1 MSIKRLDYID
11 EIRGIA
17 ILLVVVG
24 HIIQFNGI
32 SKNNSVF
39 EFIYSFHMPL
49 FFAISG
55 YITQK
60 VTNITNTK
68 QYITFLKKK
77 FIALIIPLLTWSL
90 VVNKLFLKEKWNT
103 LNWSDIQNVL
113 ISPGLWFLQA
123 LFVIFCFYGI
133 FNWISSKK
141 IRINPIINFLISILP
156 VISLSLFAIYIQF
169 MGVYLVLYSI
179 AFYIGVILS
188 KYILVEKLC
197 TKTITYTI
205 AIVAFMIL
213 STHWTFN
220 GNYIDNILKI
230 TISTAAF
237 IVLLNLFTR
246 IELPN
251 RIKHSLQL
259 FGKYSLGIYV
269 IQFYLCKF
277 SSQQIEIN
285 EMNINP
291 IILFIITTII
301 AIPICYICVA
311 IAKMIETNK
320 LLNFIMLGKRIYR
333 N

>member
-1 MSIKRLDYID
+1 MSIKRIDYID

-17 ILLVVVG
+17 ILLVVIG

-60 VTNITNTK
+60 VTHITNAK
-68 QYITFLKKK
+68 QYKSFIKKK

-90 VVNKLFLKEKWNT
+90 IVNNFFLKEGWNT
-103 LNWSDIQNVL
+103 LHWSDIQNVL
-113 ISPGLWFLQA
+113 ISPGLWFLQV
-123 LFVIFCFYGI
+123 LFVILCFYGI
-133 FNWISSKK
+133 FNWINSK
-141 IRINPIINFLISILP
+141 ISLNPIINFLISILP
-156 VISLSLFAIYIQF
+156 VISLSFFTIYIKF
-169 MGVYLVLYSI
+169 MGIYLALYSI

-188 KYILVEKLC
+188 KYIFVEKLC
-197 TKTITYTI
+197 TKTITYAI
-205 AIVAFMIL
+205 AIIVFMVL

-220 GNYIDNILKI
+220 GNYIDDILKI
-230 TISTAAF
+230 TISATAF

-246 IELPN
+246 IELSIS
-251 RIKHSLQL
+251 IKHYLQL
-259 FGKYSLGIYV
+259 LGKYSLAIYV
-269 IQFYLCKF
+269 IQFYLCRF

-285 EMNINP
+285 ENTINP

-320 LLNFIMLGKRIYR
+320 LLNFLMLGKRIYK

>member
-113 ISPGLWFLQA
+113 ISPGLWFLQV
-123 LFVIFCFYGI
+123 LFVILCFYGI

-141 IRINPIINFLISILP
+141 IRINPIINFLISLN
-156 VISLSLFAIYIQF
+156 SA
-169 MGVYLVLYSI
+169 
-179 AFYIGVILS
+179 
-188 KYILVEKLC
+188 
-197 TKTITYTI
+197 T
-205 AIVAFMIL
+205 
-213 STHWTFN
+213 
-220 GNYIDNILKI
+220 
-230 TISTAAF
+230 
-237 IVLLNLFTR
+237 LL
-246 IELPN
+246 
-251 RIKHSLQL
+251 
-259 FGKYSLGIYV
+259 
-269 IQFYLCKF
+269 
-277 SSQQIEIN
+277 
-285 EMNINP
+285 
-291 IILFIITTII
+291 
-301 AIPICYICVA
+301 
-311 IAKMIETNK
+311 
-320 LLNFIMLGKRIYR
+320 
-333 N
+333 

>member
-1 MSIKRLDYID
+1 MKRIDYID

-17 ILLVVVG
+17 ILLVIIG

-32 SKNNSVF
+32 KTNNPVF

-60 VTNITNTK
+60 VTTITNIK
-68 QYITFLKKK
+68 QYIIFIKKK
-77 FIALIIPLLTWSL
+77 FIALIIPLFTWSL
-90 VVNKLFLKEKWNT
+90 IINKFFLKEEWNT

-113 ISPGLWFLQA
+113 ISPGLWFLQV
-123 LFVIFCFYGI
+123 LFVILCFYGI
-133 FNWISSKK
+133 FNWISSNAK
-141 IRINPIINFLISILP
+141 IKNPIINFLISIIPIIL
-156 VISLSLFAIYIQF
+156 LSFLI
-169 MGVYLVLYSI
+169 VYFNLMEINLIMFSC
-179 AFYIGVILS
+179 AFYLGVILS
-188 KYILVEKLC
+188 RYNFIEKLF
-197 TKTITYTI
+197 TKTIIYAITI
-205 AIVAFMIL
+205 IAFMIL
-213 STHWTFN
+213 STHWTYN
-220 GNYIDNILKI
+220 GNYIDDILKI

-237 IVLLNLFTR
+237 IALLNLFTR
-246 IELPN
+246 IDLPN

-259 FGKYSLGIYV
+259 FGRYSLAIYV
-269 IQFYLCKF
+269 IQFYLCKL
-277 SSQQIEIN
+277 SSQQIEIY
-285 EMNINP
+285 ETTINP

-311 IAKMIETNK
+311 IAKIIETNK